1 MLACCFFCAPIEDS
15 YSSKSCPDVRH
26 QSSLWMGWGG
36 VNGVNARV
44 SGHELRGLMP
54 EAETNP

>member
-1 MLACCFFCAPIEDS
+1 MLACCFFCAPIEYS
-15 YSSKSCPDVRH
+15 YNSKSGPVRH
-26 QSSLWMGWGG
+26 QSSLWMDWGG